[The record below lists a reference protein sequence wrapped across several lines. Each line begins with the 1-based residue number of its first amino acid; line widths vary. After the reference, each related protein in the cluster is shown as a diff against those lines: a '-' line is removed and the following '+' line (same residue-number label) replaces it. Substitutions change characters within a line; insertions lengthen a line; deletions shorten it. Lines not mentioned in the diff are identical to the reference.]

1 MALRSK
7 AVSVTASEPPYG
19 RLRYLKTTDTWH
31 SWYPL
36 LGLDR
41 AMEDAG
47 LTGIKDHQRT
57 QTRRVARAISRLH
70 LNRNLRR
77 SADGPIFVA
86 MMGYSEGRTLPFAYW
101 NELVPYAFD
110 CWPKMYRRWT
120 AFFQRHRI
128 RLAFF
133 SARGS
138 AEYFARE
145 LPAMRSVWLP
155 EAVDP
160 AEYRSSLPLVD
171 RGIDVLELGRKYD
184 RFHDAIAPT
193 LATAGRSHLFE
204 RRPGERIFATR
215 LALSEGL
222 GSSRISVC
230 FPRSVTHAEHTG
242 GLETVTHRYFESMAS
257 GCILLGRCP
266 DELKDLFGYN
276 PVIEV
281 QDGDESRQIER
292 ILADVAAF
300 QPHVDA
306 NLQRLFEVG
315 TWDHRVRQVL
325 HHVEE
330 AGLVAPKP

>member
-1 MALRSK
+1 MRNGTPSIG
-7 AVSVTASEPPYG
+7 TAQPLQG
-19 RLRYLKTTDTWH
+19 GLRYLKTTDGWH

-41 AMEDAG
+41 AMADAG
-47 LTGIKDHQRT
+47 LTSITDPQGTHS
-57 QTRRVARAISRLH
+57 RRVARAVSRLH

-77 SADGPIFVA
+77 SPDGPIFVA

-138 AEYFARE
+138 AEYFSRE

-160 AEYRSSLPLVD
+160 TEYRSSLPLVD
-171 RGIDVLELGRKYD
+171 RAIDVLELGRRYD
-184 RFHDAIAPT
+184 RFHDAIVRP
-193 LATAGRSHLFE
+193 LAQAGREHRFE
-204 RRPGERIFATR
+204 RKPGERIFATR
-215 LALSEGL
+215 QALSEGL
-222 GSSRISVC
+222 ASSRISVC
-230 FPRSVTHAEHTG
+230 FPRSVTHPEHTG

-266 DELKDLFGYN
+266 TELQDLFGYN

-281 QDGDESRQIER
+281 QEGHESRQVEQ
-292 ILADVAAF
+292 ILGDVAAF
-300 QPHVDA
+300 QPQVDA
-306 NLQRLFEVG
+306 NLQRLLEVG
-315 TWDHRVRQVL
+315 TWHDRVRL
-325 HHVEE
+325 ILKHVED
-330 AGLVAPKP
+330 AGLVGPNP